1 MARACWETYSYSS
14 HFLSSSLSSLNSW
27 AFLVPSWKRI
37 WIFVLALE
45 TSTSIETCIAGR
57 TWCWMLC
64 AWSQVRLESSQ
75 HGQILGFL
83 KSWFFLAKLCTDN
96 RLPKASGWD
105 YAAATERWQTSLQ
118 TDNSKQKTFTRVQQ
132 RWILQYDFIWFVWFC
147 RTSWFTSSLLV
158 VNLCAA
164 LWIQK
169 SKESPSSQSCGIQ
182 PAARCPVLMRFTWG
196 SHEIPHV
203 LMSVTFCPLILFE
216 NHWKPIWS
224 YSLLSS
230 QPAQA
235 LPVGDLGPA
244 QIVAPVVALYGGLW
258 FKRCVQG
265 DSVSF
270 HVCINVGW
278 FLFPPSKGEY
288 VSPIFEATPMY
299 ESGLQSNYRLIYQM
313 QHALRCMLMYVWMY
327 IKNQEP

>member
-1 MARACWETYSYSS
+1 MYRQS
-14 HFLSSSLSSLNSW
+14 
-27 AFLVPSWKRI
+27 
-37 WIFVLALE
+37 
-45 TSTSIETCIAGR
+45 
-57 TWCWMLC
+57 
-64 AWSQVRLESSQ
+64 
-75 HGQILGFL
+75 
-83 KSWFFLAKLCTDN
+83 

-105 YAAATERWQTSLQ
+105 YAAATERWQTSLH

-147 RTSWFTSSLLV
+147 RTSWFTPSLLV

-182 PAARCPVLMRFTWG
+182 PAARCPVLKRFKWG
-196 SHEIPHV
+196 SHEIHMGFTWDSTFSHV
-203 LMSVTFCPLILFE
+203 CLFLSIDLIWKQL
-216 NHWKPIWS
+216 KPIWS
-224 YSLLSS
+224 YSILSS

-235 LPVGDLGPA
+235 LPVGDLGPV

-278 FLFPPSKGEY
+278 FLFPP
-288 VSPIFEATPMY
+288 
-299 ESGLQSNYRLIYQM
+299 
-313 QHALRCMLMYVWMY
+313 
-327 IKNQEP
+327 

>member
-1 MARACWETYSYSS
+1 MYRQS
-14 HFLSSSLSSLNSW
+14 
-27 AFLVPSWKRI
+27 
-37 WIFVLALE
+37 
-45 TSTSIETCIAGR
+45 
-57 TWCWMLC
+57 
-64 AWSQVRLESSQ
+64 
-75 HGQILGFL
+75 
-83 KSWFFLAKLCTDN
+83 

-105 YAAATERWQTSLQ
+105 YAAATERWQTSLH

-147 RTSWFTSSLLV
+147 RTSWFTPSLLV

-224 YSLLSS
+224 YSLLSC

-270 HVCINVGW
+270 HVCIHVGW
-278 FLFPPSKGEY
+278 FLLPPSKGEY

-299 ESGLQSNYRLIYQM
+299 ESGLQSNYRLIYQIATRIEVYVNVRM
-313 QHALRCMLMYVWMY
+313 DVHQESRAIRQNVAPDVFASNPICHCTRLAAHIGTEASRKHNPVSAIFLPSFAKLIYVVLREWYSPHGIVLRCCKPWS
-327 IKNQEP
+327 IQNADKRSQEVLKGFE